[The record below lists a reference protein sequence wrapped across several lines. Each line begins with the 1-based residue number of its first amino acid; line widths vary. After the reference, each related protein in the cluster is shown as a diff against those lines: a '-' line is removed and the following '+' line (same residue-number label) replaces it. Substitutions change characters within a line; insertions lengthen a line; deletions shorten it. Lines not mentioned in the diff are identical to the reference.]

1 MTLAATLHYFM
12 LPADELALLR
22 ILEPQGLTV
31 YPELIPPG
39 YVAPAAGAEVAPS
52 LSDPAYYLA
61 AERYGPVVV
70 HPVKRGPDRGMLVIE
85 EIPSPVFHYER
96 SVLNDAGE
104 LVAGR
109 LWAELDVTDDP
120 SSKQGKHRA
129 LRAIFEDV
137 HGWLRKTFRRSE
149 PKGWWVG
156 PAAARAVKSE
166 GLVLREPGHKG
177 RLIGV
182 WR

>member
-1 MTLAATLHYFM
+1 
-12 LPADELALLR
+12 
-22 ILEPQGLTV
+22 
-31 YPELIPPG
+31 
-39 YVAPAAGAEVAPS
+39 
-52 LSDPAYYLA
+52 
-61 AERYGPVVV
+61 
-70 HPVKRGPDRGMLVIE
+70 MLVIE

-96 SVLNDAGE
+96 SVPNEAGE
-104 LVAGR
+104 LLAGR

-137 HGWLRKTFRRSE
+137 HGWFRKTCRRSE

-156 PAAARAVKSE
+156 PAAARAFKSD
-166 GLVLREPGHKG
+166 GLLLREPGHKG